1 MYPTVRVNADRAL
14 FASLLL
20 MLGAA
25 AVAAAAPQAAPA
37 APQATPGTVQA
48 AKAPAP
54 QTAADDPQLFL
65 REPPKPA
72 SVKGRFSVAS
82 VGDLLLARPQSQTDD
97 PEMQKVLTLL
107 RSADVAIAN
116 QEGMAF
122 DLKTYRGWAYGA
134 GQVWASPGMAQD
146 YKAMGIDMV
155 SVANNHSMDW
165 GPVGLLDSMS
175 LLDAAGVAHAGGG
188 RDLTAARSAGFFN
201 TPKGR
206 VGLVATAATFKVNAG
221 ANDAFDETPARPGIS
236 TLRTEA
242 ITLVSAAQMASI
254 KRLATEL
261 ASPLKPAPAA
271 DAQQVTFG
279 GEIYRVAERSGLHY
293 EMDLYDHAGLLKA
306 VREAKQQSDLVVFH
320 IHAHESPTGDDDDTP
335 EPPDFLI
342 TLFHD
347 AVDAGADVIMG
358 GGPHSLR
365 GIEIYKGKPVLYG
378 LGLFYFKPVIKAMQ
392 ETVLQKYSDEGYP
405 PEPDPRPHSPD
416 IWYDSVLVMSDFDGG
431 KLRRV
436 RLYPIDLKNTV
447 PAGSRGLPHLA
458 APDKAQQILE
468 ALQKD
473 SAQFGTK
480 IAVQGSMGVINVP

>member
-1 MYPTVRVNADRAL
+1 MYPTARVSADRAIL
-14 FASLLL
+14 VSLLL
-20 MLGAA
+20 IL
-25 AVAAAAPQAAPA
+25 AAAASAQPPQSP
-37 APQATPGTVQA
+37 
-48 AKAPAP
+48 
-54 QTAADDPQLFL
+54 ADDPQQFL
-65 REPPKPA
+65 RGPPKPA
-72 SVKGRFSVAS
+72 SVKGKFSVAS
-82 VGDLLLARPQSQTDD
+82 VGDLLLARPQSQTPD

-107 RSADVAIAN
+107 RSADVTIAN

-134 GQVWASPGMAQD
+134 GQVWAYPSMAQD
-146 YKAMGIDMV
+146 YRAMGIGMV

-165 GPVGLLDSMS
+165 GPIGLFDSMR
-175 LLDAAGVAHAGGG
+175 LLDAAGIAHAGGG
-188 RDLTAARSAGFFN
+188 RDLKEARSAGFLD

-206 VGLVATAATFKVNAG
+206 VGLVATASSFKVNAG
-221 ANDAFDETPARPGIS
+221 ADDAFGETPARPGIS
-236 TLRTEA
+236 TLRTETINM
-242 ITLVSAAQMASI
+242 ITAEQMATI

-279 GEIYRVAERSGLHY
+279 GEIYRVAERPALHY

-306 VREAKQQSDLVVFH
+306 VLEAKQHSDLVVFH

-342 TLFHD
+342 KLFHD
-347 AVDAGADVIMG
+347 VVDVGADVVMG

-365 GIEIYKGKPVLYG
+365 GIEIYKGKPLLYG

-405 PEPDPRPHSPD
+405 PPPDPRPHSPD
-416 IWYDSVLVMSDFDGG
+416 IWYDSVLVISDFDGG
-431 KLRRV
+431 KLERV

-447 PAGSRGLPHLA
+447 PAGSRGLPHFA
-458 APDKAQQILE
+458 APEKARQILE
-468 ALQKD
+468 TLQRD
-473 SAQFGTK
+473 SAQFGTR
-480 IAVQGSMGVINVP
+480 ITVQGSMGVISVP